1 MSALSGT
8 LGLNFFP
15 VLFDTSSLPT
25 YNYFFPTV
33 VENGAV
39 FVCL

>member
-8 LGLNFFP
+8 LGLNFFR

-25 YNYFFPTV
+25 YNYFLPTV
-33 VENGAV
+33 V
-39 FVCL
+39 VCI